1 MKIFGSPS
9 RYYQGPGIVDSLG
22 EILNPF
28 GTRFFILAD
37 PIVLPIVQKR
47 ITESLGMSQK
57 IPIFEVFQGECSYPE
72 IFRLKARA
80 VESAAHVVI
89 GIGGGKA
96 IDTAKALNIHLNLP
110 VVIIPTIAA
119 SDAAGTHAVVV
130 YDENHVKLETIR
142 MREGISCILVD
153 TEIIARAPTRFL
165 LAGMGDTL
173 STKFEAEACFRSGGK
188 NLFGATPSEI
198 ALPVGQLAYEIIRK
212 YGEEAKASADRKE
225 VTPALE
231 KVIEA
236 NLLLSG
242 LGGACGGV
250 AAAHAIYSGF
260 SLIEEMRHSLH
271 GELVAFGVLAQL
283 VLENREGDF
292 IADLIRF
299 YKRVGLPATLEQLG
313 LREVNRRKIETVA
326 RKVCEKGSFIH
337 NMPFPVDE
345 QMVLGAILKANS
357 LAKDVKG

>member
-9 RYYQGPGIVDSLG
+9 RYCQGSGILDRMG
-22 EILNPF
+22 EILNSF
-28 GTRFFILAD
+28 GKRFFILAD
-37 PIVLPIVQKR
+37 QVVLPIVQKR
-47 ITESLGMSQK
+47 ITKSLETSQK
-57 IPIFEVFQGECSYPE
+57 IPTFEVFGGECSYPE
-72 IFRLKARA
+72 IFRLKSKAEKSEA
-80 VESAAHVVI
+80 QVII

-96 IDTAKALNIHLNLP
+96 IDAAKALNIQLNLP

-142 MREGISCILVD
+142 MREGISFILVD
-153 TEIIARAPTRFL
+153 TEIIAQAPTRFL

-173 STKFEAEACFRSGGK
+173 STKFEAEACFKSGAK

-198 ALPVGQLAYEIIRK
+198 ALPLGQLAYEIIREN
-212 YGEEAKASADRKE
+212 GEEAKASADRKE

-242 LGGACGGV
+242 LGGASGGV

-271 GELVAFGVLAQL
+271 GELVAFGVLTQL
-283 VLENREGDF
+283 VLENRDANF
-292 IADLIRF
+292 INDLIRF
-299 YKRVGLPATLEQLG
+299 YKRVGLPASLEQLG
-313 LREVNRRKIETVA
+313 LRELNAKKIETAA
-326 RKVCEKGSFIH
+326 RKVCEKGSFIY
-337 NMPFPVDE
+337 NMPFKVDE
-345 QMVLGAILKANS
+345 QMVFEAILKANS
-357 LAKDVKG
+357 LAKDAKG